1 MMIADSEKG
10 VLFMPPVINQELCVK
25 CGLCAQICP
34 LDVIK
39 MEKDENDEKKIV
51 VKYPDECWHC
61 RACAI
66 DCPKQAITMRYP
78 LSHMLLCVDVP
89 KQEGSCV

>member
-1 MMIADSEKG
+1 
-10 VLFMPPVINQELCVK
+10 MPPVIDQALCVK

-39 MEKDENDEKKIV
+39 VEKHEQKGKQIV

-66 DCPKQAITMRYP
+66 DCPKQAIKLRYP
-78 LSHMLLCVDVP
+78 LSHMMLHVEVN
-89 KQEGSCV
+89 EAERGI